1 MNIFSKLI
9 NIDSYKDIGV
19 SNLNPSFFACYLKK
33 LHDETKQAV
42 VVVFSNMY
50 EANKIY
56 NELLNIT
63 SPLLYQVDNLIEE
76 MSYASSKE
84 LKLERLNTLKELATD
99 PNRIVLTDVSGYL
112 GRLMGNDE
120 GQGPGGCF
128 CPGFRPVQC
137 GGTGHCTRS
146 KYLWRLRYG
155 AHDDHVGGAVFQC
168 LLRADPQLFAP
179 GG

>member
-63 SPLLYQVDNLIEE
+63 KI
-76 MSYASSKE
+76 
-84 LKLERLNTLKELATD
+84 
-99 PNRIVLTDVSGYL
+99 
-112 GRLMGNDE
+112 GR
-120 GQGPGGCF
+120 
-128 CPGFRPVQC
+128 
-137 GGTGHCTRS
+137 
-146 KYLWRLRYG
+146 
-155 AHDDHVGGAVFQC
+155 AHV
-168 LLRADPQLFAP
+168 
-179 GG
+179 

>member
-112 GRLMGNDE
+112 GHIESKKNIISNVIIGIIRKHNIGIFFFKLIKLFLLIATNYRYICNAFGN
-120 GQGPGGCF
+120 
-128 CPGFRPVQC
+128 
-137 GGTGHCTRS
+137 
-146 KYLWRLRYG
+146 
-155 AHDDHVGGAVFQC
+155 
-168 LLRADPQLFAP
+168 
-179 GG
+179 